1 MPVSFS
7 LSGNVPR
14 ERPTLASVTLSAEAL
29 LLANA
34 SAQRVAAEQRKS
46 SDGPRAVDELDVPPR
61 ADSDDASESSTL
73 KSDGGIGRSPPLPWR
88 PL

>member
-14 ERPTLASVTLSAEAL
+14 EHPTLASVTLSAEAL

-46 SDGPRAVDELDVPPR
+46 SDGPRAVDELDVPR
-61 ADSDDASESSTL
+61 DSDDASESSTL